1 MKITGWC
8 FFVGWRSWW
17 FLLYWNDGMVPGIPD
32 FFWDGMT
39 LDGPSLREI
48 DSLVEYG
55 VVGHEATVGDLEA
68 LRIQSTSWIRVE

>member
-1 MKITGWC
+1 
-8 FFVGWRSWW
+8 
-17 FLLYWNDGMVPGIPD
+17 MVPGIPD